1 MRVKLLASLLVLSGF
16 AIQSQAAMMAYLT
29 IKGQKQGIFTGSVTQ
44 KGREGKIAVIGV
56 EHDIMSPRNAATGL
70 PTGKRMH
77 KPFVVTIELDKA
89 TPLIYNALS
98 TNENLPEVTLEFWTP
113 QNKGVVGVGVEVQH
127 YTVKLT
133 NASISDVH
141 FHMQNIRNP
150 ELVKYPESLD
160 ISFTYQK
167 VEWIW
172 KDGGIIASDDWNG

>member
-1 MRVKLLASLLVLSGF
+1 
-16 AIQSQAAMMAYLT
+16 
-29 IKGQKQGIFTGSVTQ
+29 
-44 KGREGKIAVIGV
+44 
-56 EHDIMSPRNAATGL
+56 
-70 PTGKRMH
+70 MH